1 MKRPPP
7 GSSKNV
13 TPEISLEVFGH
24 QQARF
29 RELFWQAMK
38 RHGKPLGNKSAS
50 PKTVLAFAEDL
61 MLCPTEDA
69 AQVRIERDLEAARGC
84 YIISGDVA
92 SAAYRARAVILIPVG
107 QNETPFCLLAAI
119 VRLRCEAAIEK
130 FGDAWNSL
138 GI

>member
-1 MKRPPP
+1 M
-7 GSSKNV
+7 N
-13 TPEISLEVFGH
+13 PETSGTAFVH
-24 QQARF
+24 QQRRF

-38 RHGKPLGNKSAS
+38 QHGKPLGNKSAP

-92 SAAYRARAVILIPVG
+92 SAACIGRALILIPTG
-107 QNETPFCLLAAI
+107 QNETPFCLLGA
-119 VRLRCEAAIEK
+119 VVLLRAEAAIQEH
-130 FGDAWNSL
+130 GDSWM
-138 GI
+138 